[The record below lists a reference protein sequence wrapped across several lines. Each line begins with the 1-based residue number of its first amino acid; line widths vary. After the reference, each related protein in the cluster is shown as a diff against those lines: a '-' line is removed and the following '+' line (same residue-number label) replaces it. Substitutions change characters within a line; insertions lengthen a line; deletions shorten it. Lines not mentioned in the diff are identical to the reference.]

1 MRRIIA
7 IVVLT
12 LAAQAC
18 WARPLLVPP
27 KHLQLPVPAGTWS
40 GDPYYAP
47 EFGVPAIDGDT
58 VLVGARRAINANND
72 RIDGVYI
79 FQRNADGN
87 WNYAGPL
94 FEGQRGRA
102 WLNGSLAAVQL
113 AESMRVYVRGAQGW
127 SLDAT
132 IPLNLLDYVFRVDD
146 GAIFFRQRIGD
157 RIDLAE
163 LAFDLDEKRG
173 HCQKSPEQP
182 VICNPAKSRP
192 LCKSPLLRWRART
205 RYLDSNL
212 VGCPA
217 FRRAER
223 QLSGPLG

>member
-27 KHLQLPVPAGTWS
+27 KHLQLPVPAGTRS

-146 GAIFFRQRIGD
+146 GAIYVRLNSSIWP
-157 RIDLAE
+157 
-163 LAFDLDEKRG
+163 
-173 HCQKSPEQP
+173 HP
-182 VICNPAKSRP
+182 PACRP
-192 LCKSPLLRWRART
+192 SGSTAR
-205 RYLDSNL
+205 
-212 VGCPA
+212 
-217 FRRAER
+217 
-223 QLSGPLG
+223 